1 MEQLLYDY
9 KPEALALT
17 ALISMFAIGGSLAVS
32 SGVALF
38 MVAAYIKRARL
49 ENAKSITKRKP
60 SRRASANYMRI
71 R

>member
-9 KPEALALT
+9 KPEALAIT
-17 ALISMFAIGGSLAVS
+17 ALFSMFAIGGSLAVS

-38 MVAAYIKRARL
+38 LVAAYIKHARL
-49 ENAKSITKRKP
+49 ENAKSITRRKARVRN
-60 SRRASANYMRI
+60 SSNYMRI